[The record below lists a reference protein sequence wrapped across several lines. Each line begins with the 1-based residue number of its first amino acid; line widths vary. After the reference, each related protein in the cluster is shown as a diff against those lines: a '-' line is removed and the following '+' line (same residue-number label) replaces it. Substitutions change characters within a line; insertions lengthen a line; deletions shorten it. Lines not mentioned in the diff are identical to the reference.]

1 MKSLRILITG
11 CGAPGIKGTIYSLKN
26 KIDGR
31 KINIIGTDVNAEVVG
46 KYICDKFYSIP
57 KAIDTA
63 NYLDS
68 LLHISEK
75 EKIDIIIPQNTS
87 ELNILAS
94 SKAKFAEIGTL
105 ILVSDEQPLTIAN
118 NKFQLMKV
126 CREIGLPVANF
137 SVANNIE
144 DLYRCAGELGW
155 PRNKIVVKPPV
166 SNGMRGVRI
175 IDENIDLKK
184 LFYEEKPTNLYI
196 KMEDL
201 CKILGNT
208 FPELIIMEYLPGEE
222 YTVDVLRIDV
232 NTTVIPRKRTLIR
245 SGITFNG
252 ITEKNEEIIDY
263 TKKISEDIGLKYCFG
278 FQFKLDEKGNA
289 KIIESNPRVQGT
301 MVLSTFSGA
310 NIIYASIKDLLGE
323 EFLPF
328 NINWGTKILRY
339 WGGVAVADDNN
350 IIYL

>member
-1 MKSLRILITG
+1 LRILITG

-26 KIDGR
+26 NIDGR
-31 KINIIGTDVNAEVVG
+31 KIDIIGTDVNAKVVG
-46 KYICDKFYSIP
+46 KYLCDKFYRIP
-57 KAIDTA
+57 KAVDTE

-68 LLHISEK
+68 LFNISEK

-87 ELNILAS
+87 ELNTLAS
-94 SKAKFAEIGTL
+94 NKDKFGEIETF
-105 ILVSDEQPLTIAN
+105 ILVSDERSLKIAN
-118 NKFQLMKV
+118 NRFKLMRICK
-126 CREIGLPVANF
+126 EIGLPVANF
-137 SVANNIE
+137 SIANNIE
-144 DLYRCAGELGW
+144 DLYRRAEELGW

-184 LFYEEKPTNLYI
+184 LFYDEKPTNLYI

-201 CKILGNT
+201 YKILGNT

-222 YTVDVLRIDV
+222 YTVDVFRNDF
-232 NTTVIPRKRTLIR
+232 NTTVIPRKRTMIR

-263 TKKISEDIGLKYCFG
+263 TNKITEEIGLKYCFG
-278 FQFKLDEKGNA
+278 FQFKLDENGGA

-301 MVLSTFSGA
+301 MILSTFSGA
-310 NIIYASIKDLLGE
+310 NIIYASIKDVLGE
-323 EFLPF
+323 KFIPF
-328 NINWGTKILRY
+328 DISWGTKILRY
-339 WGGVAVADDNN
+339 WGGVAVVKNN
-350 IIYL
+350 SIIYL